1 MFVLNNKLTLIKNK
15 FLSFQISCQKNPVEL
30 YQLLYNNGIGTMIA
44 DLYCAWAFELEQ
56 VQDFK
61 KADEVYLIGLQCRA
75 EPREELEFAHK

>member
-1 MFVLNNKLTLIKNK
+1 
-15 FLSFQISCQKNPVEL
+15 
-30 YQLLYNNGIGTMIA
+30 MIA

-56 VQDFK
+56 IEDFK